1 MSVPSGIPTT
11 AKGKNKNHYGKK
23 FGKKHADAMFEFTKT
38 LWLQD
43 ATTSLR
49 NLLQVEA
56 AQVGFMKFLKV
67 YLYILIVDS
76 HCDINIHHSFSFR
89 YYRVNM
95 VKLN

>member
-67 YLYILIVDS
+67 VYMLLVYLLACSVRIMFIAI
-76 HCDINIHHSFSFR
+76 CINISYPIYS
-89 YYRVNM
+89 
-95 VKLN
+95 